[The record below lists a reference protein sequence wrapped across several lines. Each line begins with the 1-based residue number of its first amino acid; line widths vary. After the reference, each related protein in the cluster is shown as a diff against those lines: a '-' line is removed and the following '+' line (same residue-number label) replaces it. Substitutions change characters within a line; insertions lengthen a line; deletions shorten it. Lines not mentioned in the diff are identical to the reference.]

1 MLKTRQ
7 LIFLAALTLAWAGNI
22 TADDVPTTRMVAPPA
37 DSLSPVA
44 HSASLDTG
52 RSVLNKEISV
62 FRFEGTGPEKVIIV
76 GGIHGNEPQS
86 VVFAEA
92 LVDSL
97 NTLEPTTMAKTLIV
111 IPLLNPD
118 GFELKTRKN
127 ARGIDL
133 NRNFP
138 ALDFS
143 VGYPKSKYYG
153 GDKAGS
159 EPETRFMLDLLK
171 REKPDLLIML
181 HTPYNLVNSDGDS
194 LGLGPRLAETLGL
207 KYLAEMAYST
217 PGAAGSYFG
226 REGRLPVL
234 TVEFPARDDV
244 WKRFGVKFL
253 RFLLASE

>member
-1 MLKTRQ
+1 M
-7 LIFLAALTLAWAGNI
+7 

-52 RSVLNKEISV
+52 RSVLNKGISV

-86 VVFAEA
+86 VDFATA

-97 NTLEPTTMAKTLIV
+97 NTLEPATMAKTLIV

-181 HTPYNLVNSDGDS
+181 HTPLNLINSDGDS
-194 LGLGPRLAETLGL
+194 LGWGPRLAQELGL
-207 KYLAEMAYST
+207 KYRAEMDYPT
-217 PGAAGSYFG
+217 PGSVGVYYG
-226 REGRLPVL
+226 RERGLPVI
-234 TVEFPARDDV
+234 TVEFPPLPDV
-244 WKRFGVKFL
+244 WERYGKKFL
-253 RFLLASE
+253 GFLMAFSPE